1 MASTALY
8 SIAVEQD
15 DIVVRLNR
23 AAVDQE
29 ALRRFLDYIEL
40 ESLRARSQ
48 LTPEDAADLANE
60 IDRAAWE
67 QVRPGFVQE

>member
-1 MASTALY
+1 MATTALY
-8 SIAVEQD
+8 SITVEQD

-29 ALRRFLDYIEL
+29 ALRRFLDYVEL
-40 ESLRARSQ
+40 ETLRARSQ
-48 LTPEDAADLANE
+48 LAPQDASDLANE

-67 QVRPGFVQE
+67 QVRPNFVQE